1 MLFAYLVTF
10 EISFLGVVVFI
21 SGNLIAFLLPNWT
34 FDRMQKNL
42 ETEKECFQ
50 RIKVLEELFSSIDLE
65 FKKNIP
71 KGWTEEEIGLAET
84 RHILKISNEKADEKK
99 ELDQKYK
106 EYYKARMAYKWGK
119 RKFFFPII
127 LGILIIISS
136 FFT

>member
-50 RIKVLEELFSSIDLE
+50 RIKVLEELFSSIDRE
-65 FKKNIP
+65 FKKIFP
-71 KGWTEEEIGLAET
+71 KDG
-84 RHILKISNEKADEKK
+84 
-99 ELDQKYK
+99 Q
-106 EYYKARMAYKWGK
+106 K
-119 RKFFFPII
+119 RKLVSLKLATF
-127 LGILIIISS
+127 
-136 FFT
+136 